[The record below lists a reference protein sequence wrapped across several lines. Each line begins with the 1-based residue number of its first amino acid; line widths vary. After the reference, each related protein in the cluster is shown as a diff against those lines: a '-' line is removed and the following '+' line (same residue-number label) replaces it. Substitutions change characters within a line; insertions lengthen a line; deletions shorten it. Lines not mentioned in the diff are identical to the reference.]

1 VFAFAAASLTALAFE
16 GEAAA
21 NGRFPAAGMLVAQPN
36 DPSHLVLRAT
46 YGLLFSHDSGAS
58 WDWLCETP
66 VGYGGAEDP
75 SVVLT
80 GSGAILVGTFK
91 GLTRSTDGGCSWG
104 RDPTLPASIV
114 DLAARPFAPD
124 RVYALSCIYAKAGEA
139 GPLFDSEILVSD
151 DAGEHWAS
159 RGRLDP
165 SVLFDSIEV
174 APSDPKR
181 VYLSGIHPR
190 GKDTTG
196 ALLVSNDDGHRW
208 AERRVDFVPSDR
220 GVFIAAVDPHDA
232 NLVYVRTSGP
242 EANRLTVTTDA
253 GKTSRVL
260 YSDAALQGFALGDDG
275 ASVYVGSA
283 KGGLARAARP
293 AAGEYRFEKRW
304 PKGVQC
310 LTAIG
315 SALWA
320 CTPTTTGFVLGAS
333 SDEGKTFGPK
343 LTLAGMRGPIRCA
356 AVGAGDAS
364 VTSEAQCAPE
374 WASLRTLIEFDA
386 GSPNAAPLA
395 DAGAG
400 GRSSER
406 HACGCE
412 APGGLVDGGQTSLVV
427 GLALGAGLTR
437 RRARGAPRSRSAR
450 ARRGSPVSA

>member
-1 VFAFAAASLTALAFE
+1 
-16 GEAAA
+16 
-21 NGRFPAAGMLVAQPN
+21 MLVAQPN

-80 GSGAILVGTFK
+80 GSGAVLVGTFK
-91 GLTRSTDGGCSWG
+91 GLTRSTDDGCTWT
-104 RDPTLPASIV
+104 RDPKLPASII
-114 DLAARPFAPD
+114 DLAARPAVPD
-124 RVYALSCIYAKAGEA
+124 RVYALSCIYAKAGDA
-139 GPLFDSEILVSD
+139 GPLFASELLVSD
-151 DAGEHWAS
+151 DAGEHWTS

-174 APSDPKR
+174 APSDPRR

-196 ALLVSNDDGHRW
+196 ALLVSSDDGHRW
-208 AERRVDFVPSDR
+208 TERRVDFVPSDR

-232 NLVYVRTSGP
+232 DLVYVRTSGP

-253 GKTSRVL
+253 GKTSRLL

-275 ASVYVGSA
+275 ANVYVGSA
-283 KGGLARAARP
+283 KGGLARAARTVG
-293 AAGEYRFEKRW
+293 GEYLFEKRW

-310 LTAIG
+310 LTSIG

-320 CTPTTTGFVLGAS
+320 CTPTSTGFVLGAS
-333 SDEGKTFGPK
+333 SDRGETFGPK
-343 LTLAGMRGPIRCA
+343 LTLAGMRGPIRCVA
-356 AVGAGDAS
+356 GSGDAS
-364 VTSEAQCAPE
+364 ATSEAQCAPE

-386 GSPNAAPLA
+386 GSPSAAPPA

-400 GRSSER
+400 VAVRPSDR
-406 HACGCE
+406 RACGCE
-412 APGGLVDGGQTSLVV
+412 TPGAFSASGQTELAPLVA
-427 GLALGAGLTR
+427 GLALGAGLIR

-450 ARRGSPVSA
+450 ARRGSPASA